1 MIISSIVAI
10 GENNEIG
17 KDNELLWH
25 LPKDMRWFVDK
36 TRGHTVVMGRKTLD
50 SLGKPLPKR
59 LNIVITRNKDFK
71 PEGVIV
77 THSVEEALKAAEQA
91 GTDEV
96 FIIGGGHIYEQTLG
110 IIDRLYLTKVH
121 GTFEGADTFFP
132 EINLAD
138 WKVKEKIVNEIDEKH
153 DYAFDFYILEK

>member
-1 MIISSIVAI
+1 MIVSAIVAV

-17 KDNELLWH
+17 RDNDLMWS
-25 LPKDMRWFVDK
+25 LPKDMRWFVDN

-59 LNIVITRNKDFK
+59 LNIVITRNEDFN

-77 THSVEEALKAAEQA
+77 THSVDEALKVAEQE

-110 IIDRLYLTKVH
+110 MLDRLYLTKVH
-121 GTFEGADTFFP
+121 GTFKGADTFFP
-132 EINLAD
+132 EVNIND
-138 WKVKEKIVNEIDEKH
+138 WKVVEKIENEVDEKH
-153 DYAFDFYILEK
+153 AYAFDFYILEK